1 MRILWICNLVPRAAA
16 EALGLPDIHKEGW
29 VSALYESLI
38 RKNQNNISEFELI
51 VAFPM
56 SAKDAKR
63 CGAGKF
69 GVMCGD
75 DFYGFVEDTTKESV
89 TDPMLEERFAY
100 IFEDC
105 APDIVHIFG
114 TEYPHTLAAARALND
129 PSRLLIGLQGICT
142 EYAERYLAHLPE
154 DVILRHTLRD
164 TLKKDSIYEQQQK
177 FFVRAE
183 NEREA
188 LKLTGNVAGRTSFDK
203 EYAARINPDAKY
215 HHAGENLR
223 RPFYS
228 GAWNEDCSERFRIF
242 ASQGDYPIKGLH
254 YLLIAVG
261 ELLWEIADK
270 GRELP
275 DIRIYVA
282 GQQICC
288 FNSVIKKIKISSYG
302 KYIEELI
309 DKYGLRDRVIFT
321 GRLDAKAMKE
331 QYLKCD
337 TYVCCSVCE
346 NSPNSL
352 GEAMMLQ
359 VPIVTAMVGGIP
371 SIFREEKDGFSFSIE
386 DDDTEMQVADKL
398 KKALMRRWNSAAR
411 DNSPSGEF
419 EQRRHN
425 AGFHAREI
433 HTPDKNVFDLLEI
446 YRTMASY

>member
-1 MRILWICNLVPRAAA
+1 MRILWISNLVPRAAA
-16 EALGLPDIHKEGW
+16 EALGLPNIHKEGW

-38 RKNQNNISEFELI
+38 SKNQNSIPDIELI

-75 DFYGFVEDTTKESV
+75 GFYGFAEDTTKESV

-114 TEYPHTLAAARALND
+114 TEYPHTLAAARALGD
-129 PSRLLIGLQGICT
+129 PSRLLIGLQGICAKIAEDYT
-142 EYAERYLAHLPE
+142 AHIPQEVAERS
-154 DVILRHTLRD
+154 TLRD
-164 TLKKDSIYEQQQK
+164 KLKKDSIIEQQKK
-177 FFVRAE
+177 FYVRAQ
-183 NEREA
+183 NEKDA
-188 LKLTGNVAGRTSFDK
+188 VMLAGHIAGRTAFDK
-203 EYAARINPDAKY
+203 KYASLANPDARY

-223 RPFYS
+223 STFYH
-228 GAWNEDCSERFRIF
+228 GAWNTDRSERFRIF
-242 ASQGDYPIKGLH
+242 IAQGDYPIKGLH
-254 YLLIAVG
+254 YLLTAVG
-261 ELLWEIADK
+261 ELLWEIEDK

-275 DIRIYVA
+275 DIKIYVA
-282 GQQICC
+282 GNPICC
-288 FNSVIKKIKISSYG
+288 FESTIKKIKISSYG
-302 KYIEELI
+302 KYLEELI
-309 DKYGLRDRVIFT
+309 DKYGLRERVIFT
-321 GRLDAKAMKE
+321 GRLDAEGMKE
-331 QYLKCD
+331 QYVKCD

-359 VPIVTAMVGGIP
+359 VPIVTVLAGGIP
-371 SIFREEKDGFSFSIE
+371 SIFREGQDGFSYRIGKNDSLEQIAE
-386 DDDTEMQVADKL
+386 KL
-398 KKALMRRWNSAAR
+398 KKALMERWNSQAN
-411 DNSPSGEF
+411 DPSPSGEF

-433 HTPDKNVFDLLEI
+433 HNPDKNVFDLLEI
-446 YRTMASY
+446 YKSMI